1 MALRNPFNKT
11 VFLQL
16 YSYRLIK
23 YLIRLIF
30 IVFII
35 AVIVLTYRTK
45 RHNTPYFYIGFELFL
60 VLLLGIIR
68 SKKSPYLR
76 SFFITLA
83 MISFTFAFCEAYLAG
98 WFSAKVDAKGIHMF
112 RFEGTYV
119 TNSKKYWNY
128 DKILGYAGGKNISV
142 NATKY
147 YQEKVVYEVTYT
159 NNRYGLRITPHDIM
173 TFPGS
178 GLKPYDKVVFFG
190 CSFMVGQGV
199 KDNETLPYQ
208 FEELSRESFRA
219 YNYGFHGYG
228 PHQMLRILET
238 GLIDEAIPDKK
249 TSVAI
254 CEILTNH
261 VERSSGKYP
270 YVIWD
275 VNGPKYVLNHNGE
288 PEHVGRFGDDT
299 RLQIV
304 HILNSIF
311 AKSYLLELTNIRTDL
326 FIEKREP
333 KDISLFISIIKKS
346 KELFEQKYC
355 GHFIVLLWRLPD
367 DQDYATILAKLQ
379 ENQIDVVTTDEIFQG
394 ENLAEKYLIKNDGH
408 PNQLA
413 NRKLAEF
420 FLAKIRSPQKY
431 TASQK

>member
-1 MALRNPFNKT
+1 MALRSPFNKT
-11 VFLQL
+11 IILQL
-16 YSYRLIK
+16 YSNRLIK
-23 YLIRLIF
+23 YLIRSIF

-45 RHNTPYFYIGFELFL
+45 RYTVPYFYIGLELFL
-60 VLLLGIIR
+60 ILVLGIIR

-76 SFFITLA
+76 SCFITLA
-83 MISFTFAFCEAYLAG
+83 MITFTFAFCEAYLAG
-98 WFSAKVDAKGIHMF
+98 WFSAKVDAKGIHMY

-119 TNSKKYWNY
+119 TNSKNYWKY

-142 NATKY
+142 TATKY
-147 YQEKVVYEVTYT
+147 YQDKVVYDITYT
-159 NNRYGLRITPHDIM
+159 DNRYGLRITPHDIM
-173 TFPGS
+173 TFPGAS
-178 GLKPYDKVVFFG
+178 HNPYDNVVFFG

-199 KDNETLPYQ
+199 NDNETLPYQ
-208 FEELSRESFRA
+208 FEELSGESFRA

-238 GLIDEAIPDKK
+238 GLIDETISDKK
-249 TSVAI
+249 ISIAI

-261 VERSSGKYP
+261 VERSAGKYP
-270 YVIWD
+270 YIIWD

-288 PEHVGRFGDDT
+288 PEYVGRFGDNI
-299 RLQIV
+299 RFQIV

-311 AKSYLLELTNIRTDL
+311 AKSYLLEQTNIRTDL
-326 FIEKREP
+326 FYKKREP

-346 KELFEQKYC
+346 KELFEQKYN
-355 GHFIVLLWRLPD
+355 GHFIVLLWKLPGD
-367 DQDYATILAKLQ
+367 EDYATILSKLQ
-379 ENQIDVVTTDEIFQG
+379 ESHIDVVTTDEIFQG
-394 ENLAEKYLIKNDGH
+394 ENLAEKYLIKNDDH
-408 PNQLA
+408 PNKLA

-420 FLAKIRSPQKY
+420 LLAKIRSAQKY